1 MEPGRNRK
9 KLQEKSK
16 EDKVN
21 SEQLKQNINKLNQER
36 KMNGGII
43 KSFRN
48 LQTTKIGTIPDK
60 EQEMNN
66 LHRNLGKEKEI
77 TTIMTKNRTEMNEAM
92 IKRFENLN
100 KEMQASKKEMEKQ
113 SQSADKKKEIN
124 RKKLRHENIEI
135 S

>member
-1 MEPGRNRK
+1 MEQGRNHK
-9 KLQEKSK
+9 KLQEKNK
-16 EDKVN
+16 EDEVN

-48 LQTTKIGTIPDK
+48 LQTRKIGTIPDK
-60 EQEMNN
+60 EQEMKN

-77 TTIMTKNRTEMNEAM
+77 TRIMTKNRTEMNEAR
-92 IKRFENLN
+92 IKQFENLN

-113 SQSADKKKEIN
+113 S
-124 RKKLRHENIEI
+124 
-135 S
+135 

>member
-1 MEPGRNRK
+1 MEQGRNHR
-9 KLQEKSK
+9 KLQEKNK

-21 SEQLKQNINKLNQER
+21 SEQLKQNINKLNRER

-60 EQEMNN
+60 EQEMKN

-77 TTIMTKNRTEMNEAM
+77 TTIMTKNRTEMNEAR
-92 IKRFENLN
+92 IKQFENLN

-113 SQSADKKKEIN
+113 S
-124 RKKLRHENIEI
+124 
-135 S
+135 

>member
-1 MEPGRNRK
+1 MEQGRNHK

-36 KMNGGII
+36 KMNGAII

-48 LQTTKIGTIPDK
+48 LQTRKIGTIPDK
-60 EQEMNN
+60 EQEMKN

-77 TTIMTKNRTEMNEAM
+77 TTIMTKPYRNE
-92 IKRFENLN
+92 
-100 KEMQASKKEMEKQ
+100 
-113 SQSADKKKEIN
+113 
-124 RKKLRHENIEI
+124 
-135 S
+135 